1 MNMLGPV
8 LGIAA
13 TALLLL
19 LREFVLSIGK
29 SNRKS
34 YGARSY
40 GRLHIAGSSNEREPF
55 RGDPIREFEE
65 PNPEATLIEVDEFL
79 AELRLK
85 AQEQARSSKA
95 MNSSTTDPGKAQSN
109 RMDMMGGLS

>member
-13 TALLLL
+13 AVLLLL

-29 SNRKS
+29 NNRKS

-40 GRLHIAGSSNEREPF
+40 GSDVAGSGTEREHL
-55 RGDPIREFEE
+55 RGDPIREFEG

-79 AELRLK
+79 AQLRLK
-85 AQEQARSSKA
+85 AQEQSRSSKS
-95 MNSSTTDPGKAQSN
+95 MNSPTTDLGKAQSN
-109 RMDMMGGLS
+109 RMDMTGGLS